1 MGERLSVA
9 IDAMTAADLDAAL
22 AIDLA
27 AFRPSELDAP
37 EDDPRGVR
45 EKQLTEELARPWA
58 RLRVA
63 RVDRGI
69 VVGYALF
76 WHVAD
81 EVHLLNVAVA
91 PPERRRGVGRALM
104 RDLLDY
110 ARRHAVARVLLE
122 VRASNRAAIALYESL
137 AFERVRVRK
146 GYYADG
152 EDAVEMMLT
161 TPRTR
166 EC

>member
-1 MGERLSVA
+1 MGEPLSVA
-9 IDAMTAADLDAAL
+9 IEPMNEADLDAAL

-27 AFRPSELDAP
+27 AFRPSELNAP

-45 EKQLTEELARPWA
+45 EKQLHEELARPWA

-69 VVGYALF
+69 VVGYSLF

-104 RDLLDY
+104 HDLLEY
-110 ARRHAVARVLLE
+110 AKQHSVARVLLE
-122 VRASNRAAIALYESL
+122 VRATNRAAIALYVSL
-137 AFERVRVRK
+137 GFVETRVRK
-146 GYYADG
+146 RYYADG

-161 TPRTR
+161 L
-166 EC
+166 